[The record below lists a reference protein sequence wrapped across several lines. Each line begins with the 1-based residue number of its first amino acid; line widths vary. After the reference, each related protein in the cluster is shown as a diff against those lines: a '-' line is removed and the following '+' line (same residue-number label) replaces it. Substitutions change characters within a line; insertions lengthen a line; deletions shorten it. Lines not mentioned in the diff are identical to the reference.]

1 MTSVHF
7 FLFSG
12 LIFYFA
18 YGIRHSKERIGNKDV
33 EVSATDDRSPL
44 ISPVDGD

>member
-1 MTSVHF
+1 MISVHF

-18 YGIRHSKERIGNKDV
+18 YGITHSKERIGNKDV
-33 EVSATDDRSPL
+33 EDSATDDGSPL